1 MAIFKFNY
9 NKEGKG
15 IEKNAPEKN
24 IFFTYFESFT
34 RNFWSLI
41 KTNFLYIVSSIPMIL
56 ILAVIFTGFIYP
68 NIQPKLT
75 EYIANSG
82 AADTAQTEA
91 TYLGVYL
98 MVFVTEI
105 LLLIGSGPASASL
118 AYAAKCM
125 TNEEHV
131 WIWSDFK
138 GKFIE
143 NFKQSIIVSIVD
155 IVVLICIMYSM
166 FFYSSAYSSTGKPV
180 FFVMYSILIIFSL
193 LFCFMHMYLYQFIV
207 TFENKLWVIYKNA
220 FLLAIAKLP
229 QNLFLTAIS
238 VLFTYFLFTVL
249 APGFAA
255 ILTLV
260 FWYVTMR
267 YPTEFYAARTIKKII
282 DNNSE
287 KTVQPE
293 KGSED

>member
-118 AYAAKCM
+118 AYAAK
-125 TNEEHV
+125 
-131 WIWSDFK
+131 
-138 GKFIE
+138 
-143 NFKQSIIVSIVD
+143 
-155 IVVLICIMYSM
+155 
-166 FFYSSAYSSTGKPV
+166 
-180 FFVMYSILIIFSL
+180 
-193 LFCFMHMYLYQFIV
+193 
-207 TFENKLWVIYKNA
+207 
-220 FLLAIAKLP
+220 
-229 QNLFLTAIS
+229 
-238 VLFTYFLFTVL
+238 
-249 APGFAA
+249 
-255 ILTLV
+255 
-260 FWYVTMR
+260 
-267 YPTEFYAARTIKKII
+267 
-282 DNNSE
+282 
-287 KTVQPE
+287 
-293 KGSED
+293 